1 MLVKKKPKP
10 LLFLFLFLLIG
21 LVSVIISYFY
31 FTGPVNS
38 KKKENIEVTIENG
51 MTSVEIGN
59 ILKEKDLIHSTF
71 FFKVYLKLTH
81 ANSLKASTYLFQ
93 KSMSL
98 KEIVE
103 SLKEGST
110 YNPNQIRITFKEGLR
125 LTDYAQAISEETNHS
140 YEEVLALLKDS
151 DFLQELIQ
159 KYWFLTEDILN
170 PSIYYPLEG
179 YLAPE
184 TYFFDDKDVEIK
196 EIIETM
202 LKQTEKNIEVYKEK
216 ISENPHYYFTMAS
229 VVELEGTNAENREM
243 IVGIF
248 QNRLSSGMNM
258 GSDVTTY
265 YALQLPLTSDLTSDQ
280 FNVVN
285 PYNTRNPS
293 MIGKMPVGPI
303 CSPGKTS
310 LAASVNPTKSDYYYF
325 VADKHGKIYYTK
337 TMAEHSQKIA
347 EIKANGDWIW

>member
-1 MLVKKKPKP
+1 MLVKRKPKP

-21 LVSVIISYFY
+21 VVSVLISYFY
-31 FTGPVNS
+31 LIGPVNS
-38 KKKENIEVTIENG
+38 RAKENIEVTIENG
-51 MTSVEIGN
+51 MTSAEIGK
-59 ILKEKDLIHSTF
+59 ILKDKDLIHSPL
-71 FFKVYLKLTH
+71 FFKIYLKLTH
-81 ANSLKASTYLFQ
+81 ADSLKASTYLFQ

-98 KEIVE
+98 KQIVAN
-103 SLKEGST
+103 LKEGST
-110 YNPNQIRITFKEGLR
+110 YNPNQIRITFKEGVR
-125 LTDYAQAISEETNHS
+125 LADYAEAIAKETNHS
-140 YEEVLALLKDS
+140 SEEVLTLVKNP
-151 DFLQELIQ
+151 DFLHGLIE

-184 TYFFDDKDVEIK
+184 TYFFDNKDVKIE

-202 LKQTEKNIEVYKEK
+202 LKQTEQNLKVYKDK
-216 ISENPHYYFTMAS
+216 MSLNPHYYFTMAS
-229 VVELEGTNAENREM
+229 VAELEGTNAENREM

-248 QNRLSSGMNM
+248 ENRLSSGMNM

-285 PYNTRNPS
+285 PYNTRGAN

-303 CSPGKTS
+303 CNPGKSS
-310 LAASVNPTKSDYYYF
+310 LAASVNPTKSDYFYF
-325 VADKHGKIYYTK
+325 VADKHGKIFYTK
-337 TMAEHSQKIA
+337 TMAEHSKKIA